1 VRYTRVLPQE
11 PPDAHSLAQ
20 LFRSDRSEDE
30 GSSRCGHLCFALDLP
45 KQNSGLDG
53 VRCVLGRGS
62 ETRTCI
68 NTPHNTVQPNQ
79 AMREC
84 RWRKQAMGMPRRG
97 GRRGMRFQAMV
108 FKMTPKGKCDKTALV
123 TLANPWSR
131 VEGAHPTVAFPSLLS
146 PRSGLSQTRMKEE
159 LR

>member
-1 VRYTRVLPQE
+1 
-11 PPDAHSLAQ
+11 
-20 LFRSDRSEDE
+20 
-30 GSSRCGHLCFALDLP
+30 
-45 KQNSGLDG
+45 
-53 VRCVLGRGS
+53 
-62 ETRTCI
+62 
-68 NTPHNTVQPNQ
+68 
-79 AMREC
+79 
-84 RWRKQAMGMPRRG
+84 
-97 GRRGMRFQAMV
+97 MRFQAMV